1 MGITKLIHKLLENP
15 LIFRIQQ
22 YICNN
27 YGNVRREFGD
37 YLEHDGLNIL
47 DIGCSTGTA
56 AKQVIDMK
64 RNFYIGLDLDLP
76 YVRIASR
83 NNPNGNFLVM
93 DGSNLGF
100 RENLF
105 DVIMFNGVWHHMDD
119 ALIRACM
126 LDIKRVIKRDGVIL
140 VAEPVFTPGKFL
152 SDFFLRRDRGK
163 FIRSEVGYQSFFS
176 EYVIHRQRFFNFSLH
191 RFVSFVASPKVN
203 DEK

>member
-37 YLEHDGLNIL
+37 YLEQDGLNIL

-56 AKQVIDMK
+56 AKQVIDMN
-64 RNFYIGLDLDLP
+64 RNFYIGMDLDLP

-126 LDIKRVIKRDGVIL
+126 LDLKRVIKKGGVIL
-140 VAEPVFTPGKFL
+140 VAEP
-152 SDFFLRRDRGK
+152 
-163 FIRSEVGYQSFFS
+163 
-176 EYVIHRQRFFNFSLH
+176 
-191 RFVSFVASPKVN
+191 
-203 DEK
+203 